1 MDRLL
6 RPKILEIETTL
17 PNAEKLYRHWKTTF
31 ENFLSN
37 SLPAV
42 ADGTVGD
49 AISLAAAATARAE
62 NECKKLQALVN
73 NVSSNIWELINDC
86 ESYVAAIAVLDAA
99 FIRPTSIVYNRH
111 QLITAKQEA
120 GQSIDAYLQNLQRIA
135 KSCNFSAV
143 TAEENKNQ
151 YIRDAFINGITSTG
165 IRQRLLENIGELTL
179 Q

>member
-42 ADGTVGD
+42 EDGTEGD
-49 AISLAAAATARAE
+49 AISLAAAATARVE
-62 NECKKLQALVN
+62 NERKKLQALVN
-73 NVSSNIWELINDC
+73 NISSSIWELINDC
-86 ESYVAAIAVLDAA
+86 EIYVAAIAILDAA
-99 FIRPTSIVYNRH
+99 FIRPTSVVYNRH
-111 QLITAKQEA
+111 QLITSKQEA
-120 GQSIDAYLQNLQRIA
+120 GQSIDAYLQNLQSIA

-143 TAEENKNQ
+143 TAERNKNQ
-151 YIRDAFINGITSTG
+151 YIRDTMAYSILYGQICCSKRF
-165 IRQRLLENIGELTL
+165 LLRG
-179 Q
+179 